1 MPQSGIFPGS
11 PMSETAMTI
20 FICSSCKAA
29 DNGDDRPGLGL
40 IESLSARLEGPES
53 AIQLRAVDCLAVCKR
68 PATISFVAPGKWTYV
83 ISDINVAA
91 HVDDVIAA
99 ARAYAES
106 ETGVVAWKQRPMFFR
121 KGVIARIPPL

>member
-1 MPQSGIFPGS
+1 
-11 PMSETAMTI
+11 MSETAMTI
-20 FICSSCKAA
+20 FVCGSCKSG
-29 DNGDDRPGLGL
+29 DNTDTRPGLRL
-40 IESLSARLEGPES
+40 IETLAARLSGPES
-53 AIQLRAVDCLAVCKR
+53 GIDLQSVDCLAVCKR

-83 ISDINVAA
+83 IGDIDVET